1 MGNKRLRSMSWED
14 YGISKNRYKELKA
27 FCLQYDEKKEK
38 ISYGLRASQGGG
50 GGKFSTG
57 SPTERQALNNA
68 VYAKDIQIIEA
79 AAVKVNKAIW
89 QYILKSVTQD
99 LAYEYIMYDEK
110 LGKIPVGKT
119 DFYAYRKLF
128 YFFLDKMK
136 LGTN

>member
-1 MGNKRLRSMSWED
+1 MGNKRLRNMSWED
-14 YGISKNRYKELKA
+14 YGISKYRYKELKA

-38 ISYGLRASQGGG
+38 ISYGLKASQGGG
-50 GGKFSTG
+50 GSKYSTG
-57 SPTERQALNNA
+57 SPTERQALKNA
-68 VYAKDIQIIEA
+68 QYSKDVSMIEA
-79 AAVKVNKAIW
+79 AAVKANKAIA

-128 YFFLDKMK
+128 YFYLDKMK